1 MKTIFV
7 VGREWRFRSLLR
19 AQLREQGYEARGFET
34 LAEVADALVSAPA
47 PALVVFDTTDSNTTD
62 TTAHLRE
69 WSGRLQ
75 VVLIA
80 GAQEEVPLGAARVLR
95 RPVSIG
101 QVATLLAELLHKYRR
116 SG

>member
-19 AQLREQGYEARGFET
+19 AQLREQGYDARGFET
-34 LAEVADALVSAPA
+34 LAEVADALVNAPA
-47 PALVVFDTTDSNTTD
+47 PALVVFDSTDSNATETA
-62 TTAHLRE
+62 AHLHE
-69 WSGRLQ
+69 WSGRLP
-75 VVLIA
+75 VLVIA
-80 GAQEEVPLGAARVLR
+80 GAQEEVPPGAARVLR

-101 QVATLLAELLHKYRR
+101 QVATLLAELLHNYRN